1 MTSRYPTSSLA
12 AFAFLEDL
20 LSRLRSIFPSHTVH
34 TGTKIQIMS
43 PIIEIHYLENF
54 NEIYNLNYHAWSKRQ
69 LFIPNIF
76 FRLDGFSMIF
86 N

>member
-43 PIIEIHYLENF
+43 PIIGIFYLGNF
-54 NEIYNLNYHAWSKRQ
+54 DDKYYFYEMYVYFI
-69 LFIPNIF
+69 LFFYI
-76 FRLDGFSMIF
+76 L
-86 N
+86 